1 MIDAN
6 VEAVR
11 HKLAQRAEIGLKKY
25 GVTTERDDL
34 NTLDWLNHAQQ
45 EAMDLAVYLER
56 LIRDEQ
62 ARQGAE
68 REVCHES

>member
-11 HKLAQRAEIGLKKY
+11 RKLKDRAKIGLKKY
-25 GVTTERDDL
+25 GVTTERGDL
-34 NTLDWLNHAQQ
+34 DTLDWLHHAQQ

-56 LIRDEQ
+56 LIRDEEI
-62 ARQGAE
+62 R
-68 REVCHES
+68 RSS